1 MGKRTKKLKASSDDG
16 TRRIGDIFLARP
28 KTKMAAASDSPG
40 LSSDEDPLD
49 SPEAIPEVD
58 DPFSAVQLG
67 DLGAPA
73 TKGDILG
80 LLKHLRTWFRTDIAL
95 LREEVTAVT
104 DRVKAT
110 EEDITSMAQ
119 CQTDATERL
128 QQLQGSHQ
136 ALQVTKTLREAGV
149 RYRWGPSHTLVATQG
164 ETTRRLTSAADSDPF
179 LHSLGLNRHKPDT
192 AKPEHSWDISNI
204 VPFVPRNEAAQD
216 EKPQLDPGSTYPSS
230 RGKCRRT
237 GRRS

>member
-1 MGKRTKKLKASSDDG
+1 MGKRSKKLKASSDDG

-28 KTKMAAASDSPG
+28 KTKMAAAPDSPG

-49 SPEAIPEVD
+49 SPEAIPEAD

-80 LLKHLRTWFRTDIAL
+80 LLKHLRTWFRTDMAL

-119 CQTDATERL
+119 CQTDATE
-128 QQLQGSHQ
+128 
-136 ALQVTKTLREAGV
+136 
-149 RYRWGPSHTLVATQG
+149 
-164 ETTRRLTSAADSDPF
+164 
-179 LHSLGLNRHKPDT
+179 
-192 AKPEHSWDISNI
+192 
-204 VPFVPRNEAAQD
+204 
-216 EKPQLDPGSTYPSS
+216 
-230 RGKCRRT
+230 
-237 GRRS
+237 

>member
-1 MGKRTKKLKASSDDG
+1 MGKRSKKLKASSDDG

-28 KTKMAAASDSPG
+28 KTKMAAAPDSPG

-49 SPEAIPEVD
+49 SPDAIPEAD
-58 DPFSAVQLG
+58 DPFSTVQLG

-80 LLKHLRTWFRTDIAL
+80 LLKHLRTWFRTDMAL

-110 EEDITSMAQ
+110 EENITSMAQ

-136 ALQVTKTLREAGV
+136 ALQARDLCRATLEWRRSISQVTKTLREAGIQ
-149 RYRWGPSHTLVATQG
+149 YRWGPSHTLVATQG
-164 ETTRRLTSAADSDPF
+164 ETTRRLTSAADADPF

-192 AKPEHSWDISNI
+192 AKPGHSWDISNI
-204 VPFVPRNEAAQD
+204 VPFVPRNEAD
-216 EKPQLDPGSTYPSS
+216 
-230 RGKCRRT
+230 T
-237 GRRS
+237 G